1 MSRVA
6 RIRTDIPVE
15 SVRRTIKNTTDG
27 TFRLRL
33 MIIEKLL
40 SEPDL
45 SLQAVAEALIV
56 NRETVTK
63 CLQLFN
69 QGGLD
74 LLKPKKAGRKEGNPK
89 YEKRIFTELADALEH
104 SEEPWSVYRMQ
115 AFIEKNHG
123 VTVPEST
130 IYYRMAKMGY
140 SRRAKGERRLKSA

>member
-1 MSRVA
+1 
-6 RIRTDIPVE
+6 
-15 SVRRTIKNTTDG
+15 
-27 TFRLRL
+27 

-40 SEPDL
+40 SEPAL

-89 YEKRIFTELADALEH
+89 YEKRIFVDLADALSR

-140 SRRAKGERRLKSA
+140 ARRAKDQKRLKSA